1 MLKLISTLLTICFI
15 SFCKFSFSMNKKD
28 LAIYKVQTYLQKL
41 KSFEA
46 KFIQISSQG
55 EVKKGNIF
63 LQFPGKLRIN
73 YTKPNDLLITSNGF
87 WLVVQNLKL
96 KQTNNIPLNQ
106 SPLNKFLN
114 KTLVLNNNNQNISFS
129 KANGIISLTFSDKEN
144 LKENSFRLEFTA
156 NPVKLKKWIIKD
168 EFENKTT
175 VLLQDL
181 KVGRKYSHELFFPED
196 FGELN

>member
-1 MLKLISTLLTICFI
+1 MLKLISALLTIFFI
-15 SFCKFSFSMNKKD
+15 SFCKFSFSMKNKESS
-28 LAIYKVQTYLQKL
+28 LYKVQTYLQEL
-41 KSFEA
+41 QSFEA

-55 EVKKGNIF
+55 EVKKGSIF

-96 KQTNNIPLNQ
+96 KQTNNIPLKQ

-114 KTLVLNNNNQNISFS
+114 KTLVLNNSNQNISFS
-129 KANGIISLTFSDKEN
+129 KANGIISLTFFD
-144 LKENSFRLEFTA
+144 KENSFRLEFTA
-156 NPVKLKKWIIKD
+156 NPIKLKKWIIED

-181 KVGRKYSHELFFPED
+181 KVGQKYSHELFFPED
-196 FGELN
+196 FGDLN